1 VPSESDHPHT
11 ATQSMAR
18 AMGSGKIGRDERE
31 LARIENSLD
40 GGVGTLGRALH
51 RPTPEYKFLA
61 TFDR

>member
-1 VPSESDHPHT
+1 
-11 ATQSMAR
+11 
-18 AMGSGKIGRDERE
+18 MGSGKIGRDERE